1 MNILVVDD
9 EKNIR
14 RVMEIIITE
23 MGFKF
28 TGAEDPEKAMEVL
41 EKSPVDILVLDI
53 KMPKMDGISFLKIV
67 QSQYP
72 EIPVIMLSGHGTI
85 SGAVESMKIGAADF
99 IEKNGDE
106 EQIRSVLRKTA
117 DMVQW
122 RKSAD
127 EEDFLFRDSKM
138 VRLVKK
144 ADSLSGKKINLL
156 LTGENGVGKEVIA
169 HYIHRKTMGKGA
181 PFIPVNC
188 GALPE
193 GLFESEMFGFEKG
206 AFTGA
211 DTKKKG
217 KIRAAEGGTLF
228 LDEIGDLSLKSQV
241 SLLRVLQENQVT
253 PLGSVTPLSVDFN
266 LITATNKD
274 LTLMVMNRKFR
285 EDLYFR
291 IAVMEL
297 DIPPLRERR
306 EDIMPLAVHFL
317 HQVCTKYGM
326 GKKGIHPDLEKF
338 MLHYTWP
345 GNVRE
350 LKNFVERLAVL
361 SEGETLYYKE
371 TDLKNAR
378 MDLNSLLEKNEK
390 EILSRVI
397 RITGG
402 DREKMSRLL
411 NIPVKEVKERLQ
423 RHEL

>member
-23 MGFKF
+23 MGFTF

-217 KIRAAEGGTLF
+217 
-228 LDEIGDLSLKSQV
+228 
-241 SLLRVLQENQVT
+241 
-253 PLGSVTPLSVDFN
+253 
-266 LITATNKD
+266 
-274 LTLMVMNRKFR
+274 
-285 EDLYFR
+285 
-291 IAVMEL
+291 
-297 DIPPLRERR
+297 
-306 EDIMPLAVHFL
+306 
-317 HQVCTKYGM
+317 
-326 GKKGIHPDLEKF
+326 
-338 MLHYTWP
+338 
-345 GNVRE
+345 
-350 LKNFVERLAVL
+350 
-361 SEGETLYYKE
+361 
-371 TDLKNAR
+371 
-378 MDLNSLLEKNEK
+378 
-390 EILSRVI
+390 
-397 RITGG
+397 
-402 DREKMSRLL
+402 
-411 NIPVKEVKERLQ
+411 
-423 RHEL
+423 